1 MEGDQYVCY
10 QSPGNKQP
18 HDVKQV
24 PQFKNVQQYAKRKTE
39 RKQCHDDDHTDSYL
53 NHSLPFAAPCS

>member
-10 QSPGNKQP
+10 QSPGNKQL

-24 PQFKNVQQYAKRKTE
+24 PQFKNVQQYVKKE
-39 RKQCHDDDHTDSYL
+39 RKKTVS
-53 NHSLPFAAPCS
+53 